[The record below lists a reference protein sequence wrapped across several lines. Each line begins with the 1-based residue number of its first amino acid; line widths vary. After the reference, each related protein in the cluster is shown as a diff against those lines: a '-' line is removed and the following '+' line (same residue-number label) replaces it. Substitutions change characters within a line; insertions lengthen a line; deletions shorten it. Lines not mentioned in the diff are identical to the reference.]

1 MQGLPAEGV
10 ERVPGV
16 RPELM
21 GLSLEAGTVDVIPQ
35 QRVPDRG
42 KVNADLVRAP
52 GLQPA
57 RQEAHHRR
65 AVRPGVT
72 LEHLPVGQR
81 LAAALAHRHL
91 VTGVRVA
98 IDRLVDGA
106 AWPVGYAPD
115 KSQVATA

>member
-1 MQGLPAEGV
+1 MQRLPAKGV

-21 GLSLEAGTVDVIPQ
+21 GLGLEAGPVDVVPQ
-35 QRVPDRG
+35 QWVPDRG

-57 RQEAHHRR
+57 RQEGRHRR
-65 AVRPGVT
+65 AVRAGVT
-72 LEHLPVGQR
+72 LEHLPVGHR
-81 LAAALAHRHL
+81 LAAALAYRHL
-91 VTGVRVA
+91 VTGVGVA

-106 AWPVGYAPD
+106 AWPVGCAPGE
-115 KSQVATA
+115 SQVATA